1 VVEIASPPS
10 IDAVEVEKFSRLAA
24 EWWDPNGK
32 FWPLHAFNP
41 VRLKFIREFAADY
54 FERDSMALRPFEGL
68 SLLDI
73 GCGGGL
79 LSEPMARMGFA
90 VLGADPSE
98 KNVKTATA
106 HSAGSELALNY
117 RAVTAEALAEEGA
130 RFDVVLNMEVVEHV
144 ADLGAFLRA
153 CAKLVKPGG
162 IMLVA
167 TLNRTLKSLALAK
180 IGVEYV
186 LRWLPAGTHDWNR
199 FVKPDEL
206 EHLLEEA
213 GLTIRRV
220 QGVAFDPLRW
230 DWRLSS
236 DTDVNYMV
244 IAENASTSSA

>member
-1 VVEIASPPS
+1 MAETS
-10 IDAVEVEKFSRLAA
+10 IDVTEVEKFSRLAA

-41 VRLKFIREFAADY
+41 VRLKFIREFAAEH
-54 FERDSMALRPFEGL
+54 FERDTAALSPFEGL

-79 LSEPMARMGFA
+79 LSEPVARMGFT

-98 KNVKTATA
+98 KNIKTAAA
-106 HSAGSELALNY
+106 HSAGAELTLNY

-130 RFDVVLNMEVVEHV
+130 KFDVVLNMEVVEHV
-144 ADLGAFLRA
+144 ADLGAFLKA
-153 CAKLVKPGG
+153 CAKLIKPGG

-180 IGVEYV
+180 IGAEYV

-206 EHLLEEA
+206 QPLLEEA
-213 GLTIRRV
+213 GLTIRRL

-244 IAENASTSSA
+244 VAEKRSI